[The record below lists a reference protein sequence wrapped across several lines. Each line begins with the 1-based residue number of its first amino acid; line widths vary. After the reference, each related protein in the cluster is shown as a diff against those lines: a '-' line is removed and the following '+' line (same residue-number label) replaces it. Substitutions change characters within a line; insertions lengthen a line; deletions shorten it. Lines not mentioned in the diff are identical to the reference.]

1 VAASPIGTALFD
13 ADLAA
18 CSRSQAE
25 VTGMDLSGTSLE
37 ARGWFRSEMVK
48 ADLDGFPWCPDEAD
62 SL

>member
-1 VAASPIGTALFD
+1 MAASWIGTARFD

-18 CSRSQAE
+18 CSRSQAK
-25 VTGMDLSGTSLE
+25 VTGMDLSDTILE

-48 ADLDGFPWCPDEAD
+48 GDLDSFPWCPDEAD